1 MRVMKTLPALF
12 TTALIALTVHVDEAF
27 AADRNTPGPRATA
40 RRGLPAGLP
49 RAHYSYRTTIIS
61 GPPVPYDA
69 PPGTACSSHG
79 SKYRPAR
86 RHPRAHYGYR
96 TTIISGPPVPYDA
109 RPYAYGRYGY
119 APYINS
125 YGIPA
130 AVVVDP
136 VDPAYYWRRPYYG
149 PYVSGVYATP
159 YSCFYYGSC

>member
-1 MRVMKTLPALF
+1 MMLRTTLSV
-12 TTALIALTVHVDEAF
+12 LIALVMAGLFSPGDAF
-27 AADRNTPGPRATA
+27 AANGGLHRNAGK
-40 RRGLPAGLP
+40 RGLLPAGLP
-49 RAHYSYRTTIIS
+49 HPHYKYRTTI
-61 GPPVPYDA
+61 V
-69 PPGTACSSHG
+69 
-79 SKYRPAR
+79 
-86 RHPRAHYGYR
+86 
-96 TTIISGPPVPYDA
+96 SGPPVPYDA

-149 PYVSGVYATP
+149 YGEVYATP

>member
-12 TTALIALTVHVDEAF
+12 ATALIALTAHVDDAF
-27 AADRNTPGPRATA
+27 AADRNAPGPRTTA

-49 RAHYSYRTTIIS
+49 LPNYR
-61 GPPVPYDA
+61 
-69 PPGTACSSHG
+69 
-79 SKYRPAR
+79 
-86 RHPRAHYGYR
+86 YR

-130 AVVVDP
+130 AIVVDP
-136 VDPAYYWRRPYYG
+136 VDPAYLWRRPYPYG
-149 PYVSGVYATP
+149 TPTYATP

>member
-1 MRVMKTLPALF
+1 MRVMKTLSAIF
-12 TTALIALTVHVDEAF
+12 ATTLIALTVHVDDAF
-27 AADRNTPGPRATA
+27 AADRNVPGPRTTA

-49 RAHYSYRTTIIS
+49 RPHYN
-61 GPPVPYDA
+61 
-69 PPGTACSSHG
+69 
-79 SKYRPAR
+79 
-86 RHPRAHYGYR
+86 YR

-130 AVVVDP
+130 DVIIDP
-136 VDPAYYWRRPYYG
+136 VDPAYLWRRPFPYG
-149 PYVSGVYATP
+149 TPTYATP